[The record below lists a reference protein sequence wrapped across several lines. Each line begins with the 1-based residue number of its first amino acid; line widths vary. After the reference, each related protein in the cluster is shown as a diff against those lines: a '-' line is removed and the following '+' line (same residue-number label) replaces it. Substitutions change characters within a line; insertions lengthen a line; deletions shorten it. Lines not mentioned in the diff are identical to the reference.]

1 MWGSLTSSDDS
12 GPVTPFAEPQ
22 RKARF
27 EWSSRDRQGGA
38 EWPLCEAAA
47 PHVGHPGSPVH
58 AAHHQCHHHGAQQS
72 SEQEARTGK
81 AGCDEHAR
89 DEEHW

>member
-1 MWGSLTSSDDS
+1 MTQALWPRLLNPSERPGSS
-12 GPVTPFAEPQ
+12 GRVATA
-22 RKARF
+22 KAA
-27 EWSSRDRQGGA
+27 A

-58 AAHHQCHHHGAQQS
+58 AAHRQCHHHGAQQS